1 MDPEKLYIL
10 LAEDDQDDRRFFK
23 KVFDSLKITHT
34 LSMCEDGLEL
44 MAYLDDTDKLPH
56 IIFLDINMPGK
67 SGMECL
73 RAIRSNSRYRDT
85 TIAMYS
91 SMSSEDTV
99 EESFVRGAN
108 IFIKKPNDFDKL
120 KKILTEVTYINWQYV
135 TDGLNRENYMINYYT
150 NVPDKFL

>member
-23 KVFDSLKITHT
+23 KVFDSLKINHS
-34 LSMCEDGLEL
+34 LSMCEDGPEL
-44 MAYLDDTDKLPH
+44 MAYLDDSHILPH

-73 RAIRSNSRYRDT
+73 REIRSDSRLRDT
-85 TIAMYS
+85 TVAMYS
-91 SMSSEDTV
+91 SLSSPAAV
-99 EESFVRGAN
+99 EEAFIAGAN
-108 IFIKKPNDFDKL
+108 IFIRKPNDFDDL
-120 KKILTEVTYINWQYV
+120 KKILCDVMYMNWQYV

-150 NVPDKFL
+150 S